1 MRSGLG
7 RRRSRWKTRVQGCGK
22 IGRTPDDRAARCR
35 VASRQIF
42 QSRFSRKGGSVFVT
56 AGVAGLALVL
66 SGLVLGWFLAGPG
79 MIPQGMHEH
88 TAQGMFMDLLMG
100 GARAAEAAARAA
112 SALPETSEPALQ
124 AQVFTWNG
132 RTVREYTLV
141 IQEKVFDYGGGN
153 RWRAWTFNGTVPGP
167 TLRVRKGEILR
178 VRVVNR
184 HRRVHS
190 FHAHLSRYPLEM
202 DGSQAN
208 IITGRA
214 PGAMIPPGREY
225 VYEFLAEEAGATY
238 YHCHSADRE
247 FPINQHILQG
257 LYGAILVEDPAMKP
271 MREGVVF
278 MAETGQLRSGAN
290 PPFYIMNGM
299 GIPGGELA
307 LEEIYKKQGLKGVVA
322 QLGKTVPY
330 FKLKTGEAIKL
341 HVYNFGNLNHT
352 FHAHGVRHVSLAVLQ
367 GRPWPGNVVPLLS
380 GTLDTLLLEFR
391 HPGLWL
397 FHCHVVNHADAG
409 MIGVFV
415 VEP

>member
-1 MRSGLG
+1 MR
-7 RRRSRWKTRVQGCGK
+7 RWRV
-22 IGRTPDDRAARCR
+22 
-35 VASRQIF
+35 
-42 QSRFSRKGGSVFVT
+42 
-56 AGVAGLALVL
+56 AGVALVI
-66 SGLVLGWFLAGPG
+66 SGLVLGWSLAGPRG
-79 MIPQGMHEH
+79 SQDGHVH
-88 TAQGMFMDLLMG
+88 STQGMFMDLLLG
-100 GARAAEAAARAA
+100 GPRAAEAAARVAQA
-112 SALPETSEPALQ
+112 VGDPEPRELQ
-124 AQVFTWNG
+124 AQVSTKDG

-141 IQEKVFDYGGGN
+141 VQEKVFDYGGGN

-184 HRRVHS
+184 HNRVHS
-190 FHAHLSRYPLEM
+190 FHAHLSHYPLEM

-214 PGAMIPPGREY
+214 PRAMIPPGGEY

-257 LYGAILVEDPAMKP
+257 LYGAILVDDPAMKP

-278 MAETGQLRSGAN
+278 MAETGQLRSGPNA
-290 PPFYIMNGM
+290 PFYVMNGK

-307 LEEIYKKQGLKGVVA
+307 LEEIFKKQGLQGVVA

-330 FKLKTGEAIKL
+330 FKLKVREAMKL
-341 HVYNFGNLNHT
+341 HVYNIGNLDHT
-352 FHAHGVRHVSLAVLQ
+352 FHAHEVPHVSLAVLQ

-380 GTLDTLLLEFR
+380 GTVDTLLLEFR
-391 HPGLWL
+391 NPGLWL
-397 FHCHVVNHADAG
+397 FHCHVVLHADEG

>member
-1 MRSGLG
+1 MSH
-7 RRRSRWKTRVQGCGK
+7 RR
-22 IGRTPDDRAARCR
+22 I
-35 VASRQIF
+35 
-42 QSRFSRKGGSVFVT
+42 
-56 AGVAGLALVL
+56 AGLALVL
-66 SGLVLGWFLAGPG
+66 SGLLLGWSLVGPRAAS
-79 MIPQGMHEH
+79 QGSHPH
-88 TAQGMFMDLLMG
+88 GSQGMFMDLLMG
-100 GARAAEAAARAA
+100 GPAAAEAAARVA
-112 SALPETSEPALQ
+112 SALPESSEPQ
-124 AQVFTWNG
+124 AQARVSTKDG

-178 VRVVNR
+178 VRVINR
-184 HRRVHS
+184 HNRTHS
-190 FHAHLSRYPLEM
+190 FHAHLARYPLEM

-208 IITGRA
+208 TITGRA
-214 PGAMIPPGREY
+214 PQAMIPPGGEY
-225 VYEFLAEEAGATY
+225 VYEFLVEEAGATY
-238 YHCHSADRE
+238 YHCHAADRE

-278 MAETGQLRSGAN
+278 MAETGQLRSGPN
-290 PPFYIMNGM
+290 PPFYIMNGK

-330 FKLKTGEAIKL
+330 FKLKAGEAIKL
-341 HVYNFGNLNHT
+341 HVYNIGNLDHS
-352 FHAHGVRHVSLAVLQ
+352 FHAHEVPHVSLAVLQ

-391 HPGLWL
+391 YPGLWL

>member
-1 MRSGLG
+1 VYRRATGVGLILVG
-7 RRRSRWKTRVQGCGK
+7 
-22 IGRTPDDRAARCR
+22 
-35 VASRQIF
+35 
-42 QSRFSRKGGSVFVT
+42 
-56 AGVAGLALVL
+56 LVL
-66 SGLVLGWFLAGPG
+66 SWSLAGPERLSPG
-79 MIPQGMHEH
+79 THPHG
-88 TAQGMFMDLLMG
+88 AQGMFMDLLMG
-100 GARAAEAAARAA
+100 GPRAAEAAAQVAR
-112 SALPETSEPALQ
+112 ALPEEPRRELQ
-124 AQVFTWNG
+124 AQVSTRDG

-141 IQEKVFDYGGGN
+141 IQEKVFDFGGGN
-153 RWRAWTFNGTVPGP
+153 RWRAWTYNGTVPGP

-178 VRVVNR
+178 VRVINR
-184 HRRVHS
+184 HNRTHS
-190 FHAHLSRYPLEM
+190 FHAHLSRYPIEM

-208 IITGRA
+208 VITGRA
-214 PGAMIPPGREY
+214 PRAMIPPGGEY

-247 FPINQHILQG
+247 FAINQHILQG

-271 MREGVVF
+271 VREGVVF
-278 MAETGQLRSGAN
+278 MAETGSLRSGPN
-290 PPFYIMNGM
+290 PPFYIMNGK

-307 LEEIYKKQGLKGVVA
+307 LEEIFKKQGLQGVVA

-330 FKLKTGEAIKL
+330 FRLRAGEAIKL
-341 HVYNFGNLNHT
+341 HVYNIGNLDHT
-352 FHAHGVRHVSLAVLQ
+352 FHAHEVPHVSLAVLQ